1 MLLNKWIMPSQF
13 QKQKQPEN
21 LLAIFLW
28 ISELCCLISE
38 KCHHNFRNT
47 ESNTASSLSLN
58 IRAMLITQWIMPS
71 LFIEHRKQHSLYK
84 YWYYNIIIIKFWGF
98 YYYNCI
104 NLFCFVPFKAMSSYK
119 ITIQLQKPNQ
129 QEKCWIQE
137 CE

>member
-1 MLLNKWIMPSQF
+1 MLLNKWIIPSQF

-47 ESNTASSLSLN
+47 ESNTASSLFLN
-58 IRAMLITQWIMPS
+58 LRAMLITQCIMPS

-84 YWYYNIIIIKFWGF
+84 YFNIIFFKFWGF
-98 YYYNCI
+98 YYYDCI
-104 NLFCFVPFKAMSSYK
+104 NFFYFVPFQAMYSYK
-119 ITIQLQKPNQ
+119 ITIQFQKHKQ